1 MGLCSVSVNLLSGI
15 LRGHTPPTVAKGV
28 EQCSA
33 SVNLLSGGG
42 RLVRMSTKQASVCF
56 HGRRLLF
63 MQLCVTLSL
72 LLITG
77 GMGGGGGK
85 EFLGGPKGGG
95 GGQKPLPFS
104 LLS

>member
-1 MGLCSVSVNLLSGI
+1 MRNTQGSHLAHCSQGVGLCNVSVNLLSGI
-15 LRGHTPPTVAKGV
+15 LRGRTPPTVAKGV

-42 RLVRMSTKQASVCF
+42 RLKQASVCF

-63 MQLCVTLSL
+63 MQLCITLSL

-77 GMGGGGGK
+77 GMGGGARII
-85 EFLGGPKGGG
+85 EEVE
-95 GGQKPLPFS
+95 
-104 LLS
+104 